1 MRAGIDEQ
9 YQDDVST
16 ALGNVNEIREACSL
30 AAIRRAQ
37 LALEREGSRDRAGD
51 EWLGTRP
58 CSYTS
63 TGSCE
68 I

>member
-16 ALGNVNEIREACSL
+16 ALGNVNKMREACSL
-30 AAIRRAQ
+30 GAIRRHSSRSST
-37 LALEREGSRDRAGD
+37 REAATEPETSGSD
-51 EWLGTRP
+51 TRP